1 MRGWFTKESPVD
13 EGGLVARLQ
22 GLGQPMNPADIPADM
37 NRHRTRI
44 ARFRAQLSDWVHPG
58 QDADR
63 LARFR
68 SRDQRENCR
77 KALDNLGK
85 MNASLF
91 YLQEASTHRP
101 TLPPMFQEHIP
112 ADAEMQDW
120 SRQVAESEDE
130 FFKACVEPRT
140 RRTEPLRR
148 QRAECVSDDDCG
160 DVLRCYQGEC
170 RGPLL
175 EF

>member
-1 MRGWFTKESPVD
+1 MRGWFTKKSPVD

-37 NRHRTRI
+37 DRHRNRLHEHAYAGRI
-44 ARFRAQLSDWVHPG
+44 YLS
-58 QDADR
+58 
-63 LARFR
+63 R
-68 SRDQRENCR
+68 SKDQRENCR
-77 KALDNLGK
+77 KALGTLGT

-112 ADAEMQDW
+112 DNEEIRDLE
-120 SRQVAESEDE
+120 RRVAESEDE
-130 FFKACVEPRT
+130 FFQACVEPRT

-160 DVLRCYQGEC
+160 DVLRCYQGRC